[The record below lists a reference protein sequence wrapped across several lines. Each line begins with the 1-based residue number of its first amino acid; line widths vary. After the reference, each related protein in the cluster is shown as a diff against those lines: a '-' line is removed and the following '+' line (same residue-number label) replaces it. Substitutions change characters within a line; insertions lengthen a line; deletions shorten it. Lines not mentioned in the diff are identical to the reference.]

1 MSAASHS
8 GVLAKFADN
17 LILAA
22 NYDKDRKLVDTVRSQ
37 ADGGRTLGA
46 RKSQSRAEIVAA
58 LKQGHSFSTAYKN
71 EVQVTIKGL
80 PVSLV
85 SIKGVDYL
93 KTTNDGEARD
103 TLENVPGF

>member
-46 RKSQSRAEIVAA
+46 RRSQSRAEIVQA

-71 EVQVTIKGL
+71 EVQITVKGL